1 MQNNTS
7 EKQRRNLRKIQCV
20 EDIEATV
27 DSGAACCMFPR
38 DLCND
43 VPIRQSAESPRGMMM
58 LRTASGQKVAHEC
71 IRTIECSTEYGCT
84 RRLTGAVTSV
94 QKFLLAVSRLA
105 ETGHQVQFTRTE
117 RMHFE

>member
-1 MQNNTS
+1 M
-7 EKQRRNLRKIQCV
+7 V
-20 EDIEATV
+20 
-27 DSGAACCMFPR
+27 
-38 DLCND
+38 
-43 VPIRQSAESPRGMMM
+43 
-58 LRTASGQKVAHEC
+58 RTASSQQVALEG
-71 IRTIECSTEYGCT
+71 IGTIECGTEYGCT